1 MAILVVKANLTT
13 ATILTTTWTG
23 NRLKITYLKWK
34 TKTENWKQNNRKVV
48 KFKKGKVQ
56 NKNSTEFDNRTLKR
70 MKNKKKKII
79 DKNLDKI

>member
-13 ATILTTTWTG
+13 ATILTRTQTG
-23 NRLKITYLKWK
+23 NRLKVTYLKWK

>member
-13 ATILTTTWTG
+13 ATILTTTRTG